1 MASTIERIR
10 RLLRANRSAEAS
22 TLAERL
28 ANSTL
33 DPEERASALV
43 LRLSA
48 LVNLGRTVECAQAVD
63 AVFAALKDWYDP
75 TLYGRAHAIA
85 AIVAHVQGSLDN
97 CVTHLVRSARALSSV
112 APANVDTALGWHNLA
127 MAYSYIGFHGHAL
140 GAIERSREVGAEVG
154 VPEEELA
161 TPRVRL
167 RLAVALDHTGDTDGC
182 LRVLRDVYA
191 ELWRY
196 VESGAVPRLRPTI
209 QGNFGYAA
217 ARLAALGE
225 PIEVDA
231 ARLLRHVGDSVRS
244 RELRHLG
251 DVCLTIADG
260 RPIEALVRL
269 GTLEVSPDTLGPAE
283 PRRLRALAHLRANDP
298 AAAYREDRHAFR
310 LASSHHDKIR
320 DLFVD
325 GVAAWLDHADL
336 RRTVAQ
342 YHGQALTDPLT
353 GLPNRRHLEH
363 YVTTM
368 AQRGQPAILGVVDLD
383 KFKAINTNHGHLA
396 GDAVL
401 QRIAGILHKVIRRG
415 DFVARYGGDE
425 FVLVLPETQI
435 AEAHEIAA
443 RVAAAITAEDWDAL
457 VPGTPVGVTIGWSE
471 TNGVDTVASAF
482 TSADVAMLRAK
493 EKPAEGVAAR
503 EWLRHSA

>member
-1 MASTIERIR
+1 MVSTIERIR
-10 RLLRANRSAEAS
+10 RLLRANRSAEAAA
-22 TLAERL
+22 LAERL
-28 ANSTL
+28 AASTS
-33 DPEERASALV
+33 DPEECAQALV

-48 LVNLGRTVECAQAVD
+48 LINLGRTVDCASAVEE
-63 AVFAALKDWYDP
+63 VFAALKKWYDP
-75 TLYGRAHAIA
+75 GLAGRAHAIA
-85 AIVAHVQGSLDN
+85 AIVAHSRGSLDQ
-97 CVTHLVRSARALSSV
+97 CVTHLVHSARSLASV
-112 APANVDTALGWHNLA
+112 SPPNPDTALGWHNLA
-127 MAYSYIGFHGHAL
+127 LSYSYIGFHGHAL
-140 GAIERSREVGAEVG
+140 GAIERAREVGAEVG
-154 VPEEELA
+154 LPEEDLA

-182 LRVLRDVYA
+182 LRVLRDVYN

-196 VESGAVPRLRPTI
+196 VETNTLARLRPSI

-225 PIEVDA
+225 PIDVDA
-231 ARLLRHVGDSVRS
+231 RRMLRHVGDSARS
-244 RELRHLG
+244 RDLRHLG

-269 GTLEVSPDTLGPAE
+269 GQLEVSPDSLGPAE
-283 PRRLRALAHLRANDP
+283 PPRLRALAHLRANDP

-310 LASSHHDKIR
+310 LASAHTDKLR

-353 GLPNRRHLEH
+353 GLANRRHLEH

-368 AQRGQPAILGVVDLD
+368 SQRGQSAILGVVDLD
-383 KFKAINTNHGHLA
+383 KFKAINTAHGHLA

-401 QRIAGILHKVIRRG
+401 QRIAAILARVIRRG

-425 FVLVLPETQI
+425 FVLVLPETQL
-435 AEAHEIAA
+435 AEAYEIAR
-443 RVAAAITAEDWDAL
+443 RVATAIRAEDWESI

-471 TNGVDTVASAF
+471 TNGADTVASAF
-482 TSADVAMLRAK
+482 TNADVAMLRAK
-493 EKPAEGVAAR
+493 QTPWA
-503 EWLRHSA
+503 S